1 MDTQNSSTPNLSSV
15 ISKLGNLAKI
25 GNNSNIQKF
34 IDQLITDK
42 GYPDLTEEVR
52 EQMKQDLIVRL
63 DQFFMARII
72 AAFSDEDVVSFEAIL
87 RENKGEAEIQKFV
100 VEHIPDLN
108 TFLTNA
114 LLEYRGVYLGLISSP
129 PGPIEEN
136 TPVEEVTT
144 ATTSE
149 PEKTVFEGMP
159 SPPKPA
165 PVMPPDTSKKWM
177 N

>member
-1 MDTQNSSTPNLSSV
+1 MDTSNQSTSNLSSV

-25 GNNSNIQKF
+25 GNNSNIQAF

-52 EQMKQDLIVRL
+52 EQMKRDLIVRL
-63 DQFFMARII
+63 DNFIMARVI
-72 AAFSDEDVVSFEAIL
+72 AAFSDEDVLLFEAIL
-87 RENKGEAEIQKFV
+87 KENKGEEAIQKFV
-100 VEHIPDLN
+100 VEHIADLN

-129 PGPIEEN
+129 PMPIKEE
-136 TPVEEVTT
+136 PKK
-144 ATTSE
+144 AT
-149 PEKTVFEGMP
+149 FGGMP
-159 SPPKPA
+159 PPPKPA
-165 PVMPPDTSKKWM
+165 PVMPKTPSGKWM